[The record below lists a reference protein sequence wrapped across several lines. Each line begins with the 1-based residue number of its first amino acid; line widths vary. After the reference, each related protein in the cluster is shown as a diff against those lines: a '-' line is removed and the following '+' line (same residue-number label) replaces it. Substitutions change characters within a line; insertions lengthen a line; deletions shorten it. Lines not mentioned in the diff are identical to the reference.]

1 MERILTQFTGFLS
14 IERGCSKNTVNSYR
28 SDLTDFI
35 SYLKT
40 HAILSFPDITR
51 DDIVDYLGDC
61 KDRDMET
68 TSVARRLV
76 AIKAFF
82 RYLYQERLV
91 PSDITDVMTSPKL
104 WRILPD
110 FLTPQEVE
118 SLLHVFSNRGH
129 DPLNLRNRAILE
141 LLYSSGL
148 RVSECATMKCGTV
161 NFEEGL
167 IRVFGKGSKERLVPV
182 GNLALNSLRI
192 YLEKGRPQL
201 VKDCDPG
208 FMFLSVRGRGLDR
221 ERVWQVVK
229 EAALQAGIRKNI
241 HPHTLR
247 HSFASHLLENGAD
260 LRVIQ
265 EMLGHA
271 DISTTQIYTHVNQ
284 KQLLSI
290 HRRFHPRA

>member
-1 MERILTQFTGFLS
+1 MERILTHFTGYLS
-14 IERGCSKNTVNSYR
+14 IERGCSKNTVDSYR
-28 SDLTDFI
+28 FDLTDFI
-35 SYLKT
+35 AYLKNS
-40 HAILSFPDITR
+40 HIAVFENVSR
-51 DDIVDYLGDC
+51 DDIVDYLGSC
-61 KDRDMET
+61 RDRDMESS
-68 TSVARRLV
+68 SVARRLV

-82 RYLYQERLV
+82 RYLYQERII

-110 FLTPQEVE
+110 FLTPEE
-118 SLLHVFSNRGH
+118 MEALMHVYSNRGH
-129 DPLNLRNRAILE
+129 DPLILRNRAILE

-148 RVSECATMKCGTV
+148 RVSECANLKCGTV
-161 NFEEGL
+161 SFEEGL

-201 VKDCDPG
+201 VKETDPG
-208 FMFLSVRGRGLDR
+208 FMFLSIRGRMIDR

-229 EAALQAGIRKNI
+229 EAALQAGIKKNI

-290 HRRFHPRA
+290 HKRFHPRA